1 MASKKNR
8 KKKLSSANPRN
19 YSELYKDDKSTVA
32 QSNTAT
38 DAVAT
43 ESTKTVDSAKGS
55 DSVDW
60 KHDYAYVVKDLRQ
73 LLIVSVVLFALVI
86 GVGLLI

>member
-8 KKKLSSANPRN
+8 SKKLSSANPRN
-19 YSELYKDDKSTVA
+19 YSELYKDDKSTVT
-32 QSNTAT
+32 QSSTST
-38 DAVAT
+38 DEAVT
-43 ESTKTVDSAKGS
+43 KSTKAVDTVKGS

>member
-8 KKKLSSANPRN
+8 KQKRSSANPRN
-19 YSELYKDDKSTVA
+19 YSELYKDDKSTVT
-32 QSNTAT
+32 QSDTT
-38 DAVAT
+38 KDAAKT
-43 ESTKTVDSAKGS
+43 ESTETADLGKGS

-73 LLIVSVVLFALVI
+73 LLIVSGVLFVLVI

>member
-1 MASKKNR
+1 MASKKSG
-8 KKKLSSANPRN
+8 KKKNRTSANPRN

-32 QSNTAT
+32 KSTET
-38 DAVAT
+38 DAAVTASAAT
-43 ESTKTVDSAKGS
+43 EESGKTS

-73 LLIVSVVLFALVI
+73 LIIVSVVLFALVI

>member
-1 MASKKNR
+1 MASKKSG
-8 KKKLSSANPRN
+8 KKKNRTSANPRN

-32 QSNTAT
+32 KSTET
-38 DAVAT
+38 DAAETASAAT
-43 ESTKTVDSAKGS
+43 EESGKTS

-73 LLIVSVVLFALVI
+73 LIIVSVLLFALVI

>member
-1 MASKKNR
+1 MASKKSS
-8 KKKLSSANPRN
+8 KKKNRTSANPRN

-32 QSNTAT
+32 KSTEK
-38 DAVAT
+38 DEVAT
-43 ESTKTVDSAKGS
+43 VSTSASDSAKSS
-55 DSVDW
+55 DNIDW

-73 LLIVSVVLFALVI
+73 LGIVSVVLFVLVI